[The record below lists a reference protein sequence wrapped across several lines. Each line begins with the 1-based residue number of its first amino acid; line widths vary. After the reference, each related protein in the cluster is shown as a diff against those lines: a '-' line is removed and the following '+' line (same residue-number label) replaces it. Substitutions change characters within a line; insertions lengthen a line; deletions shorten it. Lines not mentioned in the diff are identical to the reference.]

1 MGNKWRDERGKCLAL
16 FFFCPLPRPKLVYK
30 IGWWRVPSFLSVSFD
45 QVGFRKDF

>member
-1 MGNKWRDERGKCLAL
+1 MEGRKREMPGSV
-16 FFFCPLPRPKLVYK
+16 FFCPLPRPKLVYK